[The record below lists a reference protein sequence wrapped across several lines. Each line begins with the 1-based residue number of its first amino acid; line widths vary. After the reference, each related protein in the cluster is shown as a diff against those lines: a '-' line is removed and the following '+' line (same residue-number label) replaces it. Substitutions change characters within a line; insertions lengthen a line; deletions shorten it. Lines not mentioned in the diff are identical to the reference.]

1 MSIKRAKTKIS
12 LCSLAVAS
20 ALTVPASLAAE
31 YVTKQEAKQVKEIE
45 VIQVTSRLRKESIL
59 NVPIAITAFSEQEI
73 EDLGIERAADFIAM
87 TPNMTMVEAQNSG
100 TSFITIRGLSQVR
113 NGESPV
119 AVSVDGV
126 LQISPNQFNQDLFDI
141 AQIEVLKGPQ
151 GALYGR
157 NAIGGAINITTKIP
171 TEETSGYIEADIGN
185 GGLKSLTGAISGAVS
200 DDFLYRVTASHKDF
214 DGLIDNVY
222 LDTTVDFQKD
232 SNIRGRFVWM
242 VSDDFT
248 ADLRLSKGKT
258 EGGALNYVY
267 QPLFGI
273 NDADDASVE
282 IEANNLGYNERD
294 VSSFALKLDWELDLG
309 TLSFITATDTL
320 EENFGG
326 DQFPYSRANSANSPF
341 GENVFDGTQT
351 QYLDVDASS
360 YELRLTSE
368 DDPDLR
374 WITGVYYLQTDRYIS
389 SSTGLDL
396 GQGLPVIKKEP
407 LGAGTISPTG
417 TFLADDNDNQAYA
430 VFAQFNYSFAKEQ
443 ELTVAGRYDVDKR
456 EQTNHAPIEFDA
468 SSGLVRTAEFKKFQP
483 KVSYSYT
490 GLDNIS
496 LYATYSEGF
505 RSGGFN
511 QNGVAEQASLVGVT
525 GVSDL
530 YKAEETTNVEVGIKA
545 LYPKQATRFNAALFN
560 TTIDNQHY
568 FLFVGALGAQ
578 VLTNIDE
585 VALIGGEFDFKT
597 AITSSFDIYGGVG
610 ITDSEIKNFSLNTA
624 DVGNNA
630 PYVPDYTVNIG
641 IQYNA
646 EIISD
651 WQTMFTLDAQRIG
664 KQYWDTSN
672 STARESIDLVNGRI
686 GFNSDDGQWNINLW
700 AKNIFDEKYNAEWV
714 LGGFAQ
720 VGMPRSFGIE
730 FRWSME

>member
-1 MSIKRAKTKIS
+1 MLIKRIRTEVS
-12 LCSLAVAS
+12 VVSLAVAS
-20 ALTVPASLAAE
+20 ALALPSSIAAE
-31 YVTKQEAKQVKEIE
+31 NETDQVAEIE
-45 VIQVTSRLRKESIL
+45 VIQVTSRLRKESIQ

-73 EDLGIERAADFIAM
+73 EDMGIERAGDFIAM
-87 TPNMTMVEAQNSG
+87 TPNMTMVESQNAG

-126 LQISPNQFNQDLFDI
+126 LQISPNQLNQDLFDI

-157 NAIGGAINITTKIP
+157 NAIGGAINITTKMP
-171 TEETSGYIEADIGN
+171 TEDTSAYIEADVGN
-185 GGLKSLTGAISGAVS
+185 GGLKSLTGAVSGGFS
-200 DDFLYRVTASHKDF
+200 ENFLYRVTASHKDY
-214 DGLIDNVY
+214 DGLIDNVF
-222 LDTTVDFQKD
+222 LNTPIDFQKD
-232 SNIRGRFVWM
+232 TNVRARFVWEM
-242 VSDDFT
+242 NDDFT

-258 EGGALNYVY
+258 EGGAVNFVY

-273 NDADDASVE
+273 NDANDASVD
-282 IEANNLGYNERD
+282 IEANNIGYNERD
-294 VSSFALKLDWELDLG
+294 ISSIALKLDWELDVG
-309 TLSFITATDTL
+309 TLSFITATDSL
-320 EENFGG
+320 EEVLGG
-326 DQFPYSRANSANSPF
+326 DQFPYSRADSANSPF

-351 QYLDVDASS
+351 QYLDVEASS

-368 DDPDLR
+368 DDQDFR
-374 WITGVYYLQTDRYIS
+374 WITGVYYLQTDRYLS

-396 GQGLPVIKKEP
+396 SMGLPLIEKEP
-407 LGAGTISPTG
+407 LGDDSISPTL
-417 TFLADDNDNQAYA
+417 TFVADDNDNQAYA
-430 VFAQFNYSFAKEQ
+430 LFAQFNYSFAEDQ

-456 EQTNHAPIEFDA
+456 EQTNRAPVNFDVN
-468 SSGLVRTAEFKKFQP
+468 SGQIRSAEFKKFQP

-511 QNGVAEQASLVGVT
+511 QNGVGEQASTIGVT
-525 GVSDL
+525 GVTDL

-545 LYPKQATRFNAALFN
+545 LYPKQATRFNASVFN

-585 VALIGGEFDFKT
+585 VQLIGAELDFKT
-597 AITSSFDIYGGVG
+597 ALTESFDVYGGIG
-610 ITDSEIKNFSLNTA
+610 ITDSEIKDFSLNAA
-624 DVGNNA
+624 DSGNNA
-630 PYVPDYTVNIG
+630 PYVPDYTVNLG
-641 IQYNA
+641 LQYNA
-646 EIISD
+646 EIISG
-651 WQTMFTLDAQRIG
+651 WQTMFTLDAERRG

-672 STARESIDLVNGRI
+672 STAREAIELVNGRI
-686 GFNSDDGQWNINLW
+686 GFNSDDGQWSVNLW

-714 LGGFAQ
+714 QGGFAHPS
-720 VGMPRSFGIE
+720 MPRSFGLE
-730 FRWSME
+730 VRWTME

>member
-1 MSIKRAKTKIS
+1 MSIKRVKTKIS
-12 LCSLAVAS
+12 VCALAVAS
-20 ALTVPASLAAE
+20 ALTLPASLAAE
-31 YVTKQEAKQVKEIE
+31 QDTEQVNEIE

-59 NVPIAITAFSEQEI
+59 NVPIAITVFSEQEI
-73 EDLGIERAADFIAM
+73 EDMGIERAGDFIAM
-87 TPNMTMVEAQNSG
+87 TPNMTMVESQNAG

-141 AQIEVLKGPQ
+141 SQIEILKGPQ

-157 NAIGGAINITTKIP
+157 NAIGGAINITTKMP
-171 TEETSGYIEADIGN
+171 TEETSGYIEADLGN
-185 GGLKSLTGAISGAVS
+185 GGLKSLTGAISGALS
-200 DDFLYRVTASHKDF
+200 ENFLYRVTASQKEY
-214 DGLIDNVY
+214 DGLIDNVF
-222 LDTTVDFQKD
+222 LDTPVDFSED
-232 SNIRGRFVWM
+232 SNVRGRFIWQ

-258 EGGALNYVY
+258 EGGAVNFVY

-282 IEANNLGYNERD
+282 VEANNLGYNERD
-294 VSSFALKLDWELDLG
+294 VSSLALKLDWELDVG
-309 TLSFITATDTL
+309 TLSFITATDRL
-320 EENFGG
+320 EEILGG

-368 DDPDLR
+368 DEQDFR
-374 WITGVYYLQTDRYIS
+374 WIAGAYYLQTDRYIS

-396 GQGLPVIKKEP
+396 GTGLPVIEKEP
-407 LGAGTISPTG
+407 LSEDTISPTL
-417 TFLADDNDNQAYA
+417 TFAADDNDNQAYA
-430 VFAQFNYSFAKEQ
+430 VFSQFNYSFAEDQ

-456 EQTNHAPIEFDA
+456 EQTNQAPVGFDA
-468 SSGLVRTAEFKKFQP
+468 NAGQVRSAKFKKFQP

-511 QNGVAEQASLVGVT
+511 QNGVGEQASTVGVE
-525 GVSDL
+525 GVTDL
-530 YKAEETTNVEVGIKA
+530 YKAEETTNVEVGLKA
-545 LYPKQATRFNAALFN
+545 LYPKQATRFNASVFN

-568 FLFVGALGAQ
+568 FLFVGALGSQ

-585 VALIGGEFDFKT
+585 VQLNGGEVDFKT
-597 AITSSFDIYGGVG
+597 SITPNFDVYGGVG
-610 ITDSEIKNFSLNTA
+610 ITDSEIKDFSLNAA
-624 DVGNNA
+624 DNGNNA
-630 PYVPDYTVNIG
+630 PYVPNYTVNIG
-641 IQYNA
+641 IQYNI
-646 EIISD
+646 EIISG
-651 WQTMFTLDAQRIG
+651 WQTMFTVDAERRG
-664 KQYWDTSN
+664 KQYWDSSN
-672 STARESIDLVNGRI
+672 STARENVDLVNSRL
-686 GFNSDDGQWNINLW
+686 GFNSDDGQWSVNLW
-700 AKNIFDEKYNAEWV
+700 AKNLFKKKYNAEWV
-714 LGGFAQ
+714 SGGFAHPS
-720 VGMPRSFGIE
+720 MPRSFGLE
-730 FRWSME
+730 VRWTME